1 MNRIDLNLVN
11 LEAFDL
17 ANQVLVSQEVQEIH
31 LVIQISGQT
40 DQVGQVGVLWVMVL
54 SLVLVDIKIGLS
66 LLTFFNKLILIPADW
81 LNWDNYSQIGLGL
94 YF

>member
-81 LNWDNYSQIGLGL
+81 LNWDNYSQIGLWL